1 MRGNRWAVGFFAGC
15 YGVVAISGCVSLNDH
30 RKLQAQH
37 RYLTAAKEATSQ
49 ELFDSRIASDTL
61 RTRNASLEREL
72 GTSSALT
79 TNLRKENDLLEQLRK
94 TAEGALG
101 DMARRQTFGDI
112 QITGP
117 KLPESLH
124 TALKQFANDHPTSV
138 VYDEARG
145 TVKWKSD
152 LLFAVG
158 SDVVKGSSKASLR
171 SFTDIIKSAA
181 GADFEVIVVGHTD
194 ATPIVQA
201 ATKAKHPTNWHLSA
215 HRAISVAFVL
225 TKNGYSAQRVGVM
238 GMGEY
243 RPIADNGTPAGASQ
257 NRRVEIYIV
266 PKGSLVQADAGPVD
280 GIDRKVFATAR
291 LPN

>member
-1 MRGNRWAVGFFAGC
+1 MRGNGWAVGFLAGC
-15 YGVVAISGCVSLNDH
+15 FCVVAVSGCASLDDY

-37 RYLTAAKEATSQ
+37 RYLTATKEAVSQ
-49 ELFDSRIASDTL
+49 ELFDSRIAGDTL

-72 GTSSALT
+72 GTSNALT

-94 TAEGALG
+94 TAEAALG

-138 VYDEARG
+138 VYDETRG

-171 SFTDIIKSAA
+171 GFTDIIKSAA

-215 HRAISVAFVL
+215 HRAIAVAFVL
-225 TKNGYSAQRVGVM
+225 TQNGYPVQRVGVM

-243 RPIADNGTPAGASQ
+243 RPIADNSTPAGASQ

-266 PKGSLVQADAGPVD
+266 PKGSIAHTDTGSIGGLG
-280 GIDRKVFATAR
+280 
-291 LPN
+291 